1 MHHLQDP
8 D

>member
-1 MHHLQDP
+1 LQDP